1 MTYHFSLTNHYKNN
15 WSSTVHIIDI
25 GRGPIKDVRSNFK
38 VLEFPPYQKRE
49 MWTYATAGM
58 ASLDDANPVELHIFS
73 EEQNQSIA
81 EILAAIAYFNITTQK
96 LNLWHTMN
104 FGRPWA
110 QGSLC
115 DHGLISLPY
124 LDGPSVENFKFRDRT
139 IKLYWLIPI
148 AKDEQLLKAKQ
159 GIESLERLFGKTDFN
174 YLDPSRKVLYKY
186 QSLSCQRS
194 IAMM

>member
-1 MTYHFSLTNHYKNN
+1 MMFILLLWAIPDKQAFVLKRT
-15 WSSTVHIIDI
+15 
-25 GRGPIKDVRSNFK
+25 SNDCI
-38 VLEFPPYQKRE
+38 VAYQ
-49 MWTYATAGM
+49 
-58 ASLDDANPVELHIFS
+58 
-73 EEQNQSIA
+73 
-81 EILAAIAYFNITTQK
+81 
-96 LNLWHTMN
+96 
-104 FGRPWA
+104 
-110 QGSLC
+110 QGSPIDTLC
-115 DHGLISLPY
+115 IY
-124 LDGPSVENFKFRDRT
+124 LDGPNLEDFRFGDRT